1 MTSENKTILD
11 FKDYPDIDLRGFVE
25 WFKKKYFKQVTLNN
39 DTDWYL
45 DKYDV
50 ETWFHEDIEN
60 NQFSLELK
68 LVDVTDHPLNPE
80 LDRMIT
86 EALGKINRNNID
98 VDEISEDLN
107 LEDIP
112 EKDRSDQVK
121 FTRTYY

>member
-50 ETWFHEDIEN
+50 EIWFHEDIEN